1 MVSSANPARA
11 GLADDTL
18 AAEAV
23 PWSADPAQ
31 GADGSA
37 GSDAPPHP
45 RAGPLGAARGESR
58 RARPSTAG
66 REDNTPCDGADHSGV
81 GRYGVREPWAV
92 SWAGGP
98 ALTSGAERLINAG
111 WALLLVTAQAGGDI
125 WKGVRARVLLRQERV
140 VSTQIDPRS
149 TIVTAQLFVHGP
161 LHDAIEAE
169 SRGDTAVMSRAEPH
183 GWHHTWQPRE
193 IGQTSHICRRAE
205 AFEPASTCIISPP
218 SRPPA
223 QSGAG
228 RPCCQTPEVIPYCLM
243 E

>member
-1 MVSSANPARA
+1 MVGRPCPRGLRQGGQRRSTTSTGRSAWRRS
-11 GLADDTL
+11 GRK
-18 AAEAV
+18 
-23 PWSADPAQ
+23 
-31 GADGSA
+31 SA
-37 GSDAPPHP
+37 GTTFH
-45 RAGPLGAARGESR
+45 R
-58 RARPSTAG
+58 G
-66 REDNTPCDGADHSGV
+66 REDSTPCDGADHSGL

-169 SRGDTAVMSRAEPH
+169 SRGDTATMPRAE
-183 GWHHTWQPRE
+183 
-193 IGQTSHICRRAE
+193 
-205 AFEPASTCIISPP
+205 
-218 SRPPA
+218 SR
-223 QSGAG
+223 G
-228 RPCCQTPEVIPYCLM
+228 RPVTRRPIEIS
-243 E
+243 